1 MHIGPY
7 HIENPL
13 ALAPMVGVTDRFFR
27 QLCRS
32 LGAGDVSTIEPLV
45 GRDARGDRRQL
56 DSDLIWVMAPL
67 AGVLFLVKT
76 PSTHGN
82 RGGGVLMKI
91 ETLLEMKGRDVVTV
105 HPTAKLS
112 AVVRRMKLGH
122 TGCVVV
128 SEDGTD
134 VQGIIAVRDIS
145 YLLAEHDDA
154 NFAMDR
160 PASEIMTRSVK
171 TYRGSSPKGRRT
183 SSR

>member
-1 MHIGPY
+1 
-7 HIENPL
+7 
-13 ALAPMVGVTDRFFR
+13 
-27 QLCRS
+27 
-32 LGAGDVSTIEPLV
+32 
-45 GRDARGDRRQL
+45 
-56 DSDLIWVMAPL
+56 
-67 AGVLFLVKT
+67 
-76 PSTHGN
+76 
-82 RGGGVLMKI
+82 MKI

-145 YLLAEHDDA
+145 YLLAEHDGA

-171 TYRGSSPKGRRT
+171 TCTPADTLKSVMQNMTQWHILNTPVLKEGILCGIVNIDDVVKYAVEEMELESEILHEDVVRLQTLKSLR
-183 SSR
+183 